1 MRRIVL
7 IDGENLVY
15 GLRTLLG
22 SDTEKAPRSAINSLN
37 IRGLLEELLEDNPP
51 SAILWFG
58 ARLRVYDDNEEIKL
72 KSQSAVRIQS
82 GFVNYLQAQK
92 IQFIKVGY
100 LRARESDPCEHCQG
114 QTWRLAEKGV
124 DVGLAVRMLSEADE
138 NTELV
143 VITSDTDLVPA
154 FKSAKKMN
162 AKIMYIGYENRTITA
177 LSRISDKT
185 RTITLPLMNKH
196 SAGKR

>member
-15 GLRTLLG
+15 GLRTMLG
-22 SDTEKAPRSAINSLN
+22 TEEERAPRSVINSLS
-37 IRGLLEELLEDNPP
+37 IRAMLDELLADNPP
-51 SAILWFG
+51 SVYLWFG
-58 ARLRVYDDNEEIKL
+58 AKLRVYDNTEELKL
-72 KSQSAVRIQS
+72 KSQAAISIQAA
-82 GFVNYLQAQK
+82 FMNYLQKQG

-100 LRARESDPCEHCQG
+100 LRARESEPCTQCSD

-143 VITSDTDLVPA
+143 IVTSDTDMTPA
-154 FKSAKKMN
+154 FKAAKKMK
-162 AKIMYIGYENRTITA
+162 AKIMHIGYENRPIA
-177 LSRISDKT
+177 SLSRISDKT
-185 RTITLPLMNKH
+185 RTITLPLINKH
-196 SAGKR
+196 NS